1 MKKFIDEVDEALN
14 APKGIDLGLD
24 PSKRPLAGLDIEYF
38 RSRHELQTV
47 DVIYALCI
55 QNSAAYN
62 KVVRVPH
69 LTYTME
75 MLIRIYDLYPSHSP
89 WKLIEPTQ
97 AFDFLYGDVV
107 EQFRGTEFEKEARL
121 ALYRRF
127 TAACGR
133 SIFTAYRWVQSGGK
147 SKRGI
152 TKIFAKLSLLD
163 NPRLTLETL
172 ARSMYKSR
180 GVDFD
185 AVCPMPS
192 IDNPPKP
199 KRRGPPPRVANQVK
213 APKVVAPPP
222 VAVVAI
228 KAPKATPSKKRY
240 SVAAPRPRGRGVS
253 A

>member
-1 MKKFIDEVDEALN
+1 MKKIIDAVDEVLH

-24 PSKRPLAGLDIEYF
+24 PSKRPLAGLDIESF
-38 RSRHELQTV
+38 RSKHELQTV

-62 KVVRVPH
+62 KTVRVPH

-75 MLIRIYDLYPSHSP
+75 MLIRLYDLYPSHSP
-89 WKLIEPTQ
+89 WKQIEPIQ

-107 EQFRGTEFEKEARL
+107 EQFRGTEFEREARL

-185 AVCPMPS
+185 EICPMPS

-199 KRRGPPPRVANQVK
+199 KRRGPPPRAASQAKVPK
-213 APKVVAPPP
+213 AVVVPP
-222 VAVVAI
+222 VAAPPA
-228 KAPKATPSKKRY
+228 KATAPKKRL
-240 SVAAPRPRGRGVS
+240 SVASPRR
-253 A
+253 ANA